1 MATKIEWARN
11 PDGSAGETWNPIRA
25 RNLATSRSGRGAG
38 SGIGHFCEHVSEGC
52 RNCYAE
58 RMQPRFGNPIRYAAQ
73 DRGKVDI
80 FLDETVLFEPL
91 GWRKPRTIFPCSMT
105 DLFGRWVPDRWID
118 QVFAVAALCPQH
130 TLQVLTKRP
139 ERMLAYANCPD
150 RGAAVWDVA
159 DAIACR
165 EGLAEHHPSAQYLDA
180 GKAAA
185 PWPLPNVWLG
195 VSAEDQATADARI
208 PLLLDTP
215 AAVRFMSYE
224 PALGPVLLDPA
235 WIVPFGPTLD
245 WLICGGESGPGA
257 RPMHPDWAR
266 SARDQCA
273 DAGVAFFFKQWGR
286 WAPAA
291 RHPKRVF
298 VYRDGGMDIP
308 DYRVAE
314 SDHGEVAM
322 APVGKK
328 RAGRV
333 LDGRVHDEMPAAF
346 ARAGL
351 PSVPTARA
359 GAPA

>member
-11 PDGSAGETWNPIRA
+11 RDGSAGETWNPIRA

-215 AAVRFMSYE
+215 AAVRFVSYE
-224 PALGPVLLDPA
+224 PALGPVDFTE
-235 WIVPFGPTLD
+235 IVTYRTSDLAGDLEWTYNALAGPPDLQPGERLD
-245 WLICGGESGPGA
+245 WVICGGESGPGA
-257 RPMHPDWAR
+257 RPFRVEWAYAVIAQCKAADVACFVKQMGSNAYTEHGSRIRLR
-266 SARDQCA
+266 SPKGGDPTEW
-273 DAGVAFFFKQWGR
+273 AGSMRVR
-286 WAPAA
+286 EMPYAA
-291 RHPKRVF
+291 R
-298 VYRDGGMDIP
+298 
-308 DYRVAE
+308 
-314 SDHGEVAM
+314 
-322 APVGKK
+322 
-328 RAGRV
+328 
-333 LDGRVHDEMPAAF
+333 
-346 ARAGL
+346 
-351 PSVPTARA
+351 
-359 GAPA
+359 

>member
-1 MATKIEWARN
+1 MTTKIEWARN

-25 RNLATSRSGRGAG
+25 RNKVTGGV
-38 SGIGHFCEHVSEGC
+38 GHFCVRVSDGC
-52 RNCYAE
+52 KRCYAA
-58 RMQPRFGNPIRYAAQ
+58 RMQRRFNNPIRYAAQ
-73 DRGKVDI
+73 DRKLVDI
-80 FLDETVLFEPL
+80 FLDEKVLMRPL
-91 GWRKPRTIFPCSMT
+91 RWRQPRTIFPCSMT
-105 DLFGRWVPDRWID
+105 DLFGEWVPDEWID
-118 QVFAVAALCPQH
+118 RIFAVMALSPQH
-130 TLQVLTKRP
+130 TFQVLTKRP
-139 ERMLAYANCPD
+139 ERMRAYMTARSQGN
-150 RGAAVWDVA
+150 AEAVRVMLTA
-159 DAIACR
+159 FHAR
-165 EGLAEHHPSAQYLDA
+165 A
-180 GKAAA
+180 GKWCKSIV
-185 PWPLPNVWLG
+185 WPLPNVWLG
-195 VSAEDQATADARI
+195 VSVEDQATADARI
-208 PLLLDTP
+208 PLLLATP
-215 AAVRFMSYE
+215 AAVRFVSYE

-245 WLICGGESGPGA
+245 WVIYGGESGPGA